1 MSVGEVAQARNP
13 ENPTKLSALHAYNR
27 GGDDQRRPA
36 IKGQRNRGTGAPA
49 PTPSGE
55 NTYRSTLAPGA
66 SGAKASRKND
76 FPER

>member
-1 MSVGEVAQARNP
+1 VLYCPPAKLLRHDKGFPHGMPTTEVETINADLP
-13 ENPTKLSALHAYNR
+13 
-27 GGDDQRRPA
+27 

-49 PTPSGE
+49 PTPSGA